1 MLLESVLDGVSA
13 TLDINSFLLCLGGSA
28 VCGILIAGIH
38 AYRNRTTS
46 NFLMTL
52 ILLPMLVQTVIM
64 VVNGNVGT
72 GVAVAGA
79 FSLVRFRSL
88 PGNSREITSVFA
100 AMAAG
105 LANGMGYLEL
115 SLVLT
120 LIFGL
125 ATLVLE
131 TVFAMNARVTEKDL
145 RITIP
150 ESLDYYHVFDDIF
163 EKYLKRA
170 ELVRVKT
177 TNMGSLYELEYAV
190 TEADEEKEKE
200 MIDAIRVRN
209 GNLNIVCGRRD
220 RGAEAL

>member
-131 TVFAMNARVTEKDL
+131 TAFAMNARVTEKDL

-150 ESLDYYHVFDDIF
+150 ESRDYYHVFDDIF

>member
-1 MLLESVLDGVSA
+1 MLLESVLDGVPA

-131 TVFAMNARVTEKDL
+131 TAFAMNARVTEKDL

>member
-1 MLLESVLDGVSA
+1 MLESVLDGVSA

-131 TVFAMNARVTEKDL
+131 TAFAMNARVTEKDL